1 MRSTNL
7 CLAGGA
13 APACSSQ
20 RIVSCG
26 GCRWSPSYKVGSI
39 KEISVAYFGIVY
51 LLTFLFMLF
60 SFKQVKTAFLNA
72 SSALDVN
79 VHMQM
84 KDQKW
89 DYLTSIWNWFDV
101 INLSLFIASFYQ
113 SLVFMVRHVVAC
125 TACQVLL
132 LQGRYSDITGN
143 NSDNIDATT
152 MYSLWMLS
160 KAQSSIMFL

>member
-1 MRSTNL
+1 
-7 CLAGGA
+7 
-13 APACSSQ
+13 
-20 RIVSCG
+20 
-26 GCRWSPSYKVGSI
+26 
-39 KEISVAYFGIVY
+39 
-51 LLTFLFMLF
+51 MLF
-60 SFKQVKTAFLNA
+60 SFKQVKTVFLNA

-79 VHMQM
+79 VPMQM